1 MTTRLSVGITRK
13 VGQPNY
19 GSACATC
26 QLEIE
31 IDNTLMNDHSDTLTE
46 RIRRTFDVCR
56 REVETELLQHASS
69 QPVEPRTV
77 NGHSNGHVSNS
88 MPKTSQSRSRP
99 ATDAQ
104 IRAIHAIASKAN
116 VRLASELDAEFGV
129 GSPQSLTLQ
138 QASEMIEK
146 LKSQIQTG

>member
-1 MTTRLSVGITRK
+1 MTTKLSVGVTRK
-13 VGQPNY
+13 VGRPNF

-31 IDNTLMNDHSDTLTE
+31 IDHTLMNDHADPFTE
-46 RIRRTFDVCR
+46 RIRRTFDLCR
-56 REVETELLQHASS
+56 QEVDRELLQHADGPSSRREAINGNVRTRNGTS
-69 QPVEPRTV
+69 QPQP
-77 NGHSNGHVSNS
+77 
-88 MPKTSQSRSRP
+88 QASRVRP

-129 GSPQSLTLQ
+129 ASPQNLTLR
-138 QASEMIEK
+138 QASDLIEK
-146 LKSQIQTG
+146 LKGQITAS

>member
-1 MTTRLSVGITRK
+1 MTRK
-13 VGQPNY
+13 VGRPNF

-31 IDNTLMNDHSDTLTE
+31 IDHTVMNDHADPLTE
-46 RIRRTFDVCR
+46 RIRRTFDLCR
-56 REVETELLQHASS
+56 QEVDRELLHHADGPSSRPEAINGNVRTRNGTS
-69 QPVEPRTV
+69 QPQ
-77 NGHSNGHVSNS
+77 
-88 MPKTSQSRSRP
+88 SQPSRVRP

-129 GSPQSLTLQ
+129 ASPQSLTLR
-138 QASEMIEK
+138 QASDLIEM
-146 LKSQIQTG
+146 LKAQLTGS

>member
-1 MTTRLSVGITRK
+1 MTTRLSVGISRK
-13 VGQPNY
+13 IGQPNF

-46 RIRRTFDVCR
+46 RIRRTFELCR
-56 REVETELLQHASS
+56 REVEHELSLTTSNGADTGNTIRAHVHGRVATSH
-69 QPVEPRTV
+69 PAA
-77 NGHSNGHVSNS
+77 GHS
-88 MPKTSQSRSRP
+88 RARP

-116 VRLASELDAEFGV
+116 ISLASELDVEFGV
-129 GSPQSLTLQ
+129 SSPQSLTIA
-138 QASEMIEK
+138 QASELIEK
-146 LKSQIQTG
+146 LKGQLPVG

>member
-1 MTTRLSVGITRK
+1 MTTKLSVGVTRK
-13 VGQPNY
+13 VGQPNF

-31 IDNTLMNDHSDTLTE
+31 IDNSLMNDHADTLTE
-46 RIRRTFDVCR
+46 RIRRTFDLCR
-56 REVETELLQHASS
+56 QEVDRELMRHADGSHSRPEAINGNVRARNGSS
-69 QPVEPRTV
+69 PQPTQAR
-77 NGHSNGHVSNS
+77 
-88 MPKTSQSRSRP
+88 RARP

-129 GSPQSLTLQ
+129 ASPQSLTLQ
-138 QASEMIEK
+138 QASELIEK
-146 LKSQIQTG
+146 LKSQLTGQ

>member
-1 MTTRLSVGITRK
+1 MTTRLSVGVTRK

-31 IDNTLMNDHSDTLTE
+31 IDSTLMNDHADTLTE
-46 RIRRTFDVCR
+46 RIRRTFAICR
-56 REVETELLQHASS
+56 REVDTELSQHAAS
-69 QPVEPRTV
+69 QPSEPRKV
-77 NGHSNGHVSNS
+77 NGPTNGTVIHSNARPSTNRV
-88 MPKTSQSRSRP
+88 RP

-138 QASEMIEK
+138 QASELIEK
-146 LKSQIQTG
+146 LKSQIQPG